1 MKIFKK
7 KSPNTVDFTK
17 MSGTPKRPITNLN
30 VSKEGVVD
38 LSEENQTQMQ
48 SDTTNLSQQPA
59 TSQGGGV
66 LDFLSQS
73 QPSTQSTSPT
83 SNNPLTQVSENSEL
97 KTKMRDL
104 SGKMEN
110 MDNELYRLLHKIEL
124 LEQKISRFENR
135 GI

>member
-1 MKIFKK
+1 
-7 KSPNTVDFTK
+7 

-38 LSEENQTQMQ
+38 LSEENQTQSTPPQ
-48 SDTTNLSQQPA
+48 STESQ
-59 TSQGGGV
+59 SGGV

-73 QPSTQSTSPT
+73 QPSTQSTSPI